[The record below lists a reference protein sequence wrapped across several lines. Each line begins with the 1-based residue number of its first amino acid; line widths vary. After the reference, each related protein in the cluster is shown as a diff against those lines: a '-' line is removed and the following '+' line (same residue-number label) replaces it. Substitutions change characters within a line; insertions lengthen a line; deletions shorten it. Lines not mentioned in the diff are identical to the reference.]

1 MLQRKDVR
9 VHHFLS
15 LCIETFFC
23 LGIQTDLEGAEVESH
38 RDGGQLR
45 HELEGAD
52 GDALDGEVDGVAR
65 RAGDG
70 YFLSVVV
77 PSYIQILGGTIEV
90 PGNVLKGLVAGKGD
104 VVEAEAEV
112 RAAPRQPLPHQRDV
126 LEAAVTNNGSR
137 RSLKNHF

>member
-65 RAGDG
+65 RAVDRHF
-70 YFLSVVV
+70 YSFVV
-77 PSYIQILGGTIEV
+77 PQMVYLQNYEG
-90 PGNVLKGLVAGKGD
+90 
-104 VVEAEAEV
+104 
-112 RAAPRQPLPHQRDV
+112 PRM
-126 LEAAVTNNGSR
+126 
-137 RSLKNHF
+137 